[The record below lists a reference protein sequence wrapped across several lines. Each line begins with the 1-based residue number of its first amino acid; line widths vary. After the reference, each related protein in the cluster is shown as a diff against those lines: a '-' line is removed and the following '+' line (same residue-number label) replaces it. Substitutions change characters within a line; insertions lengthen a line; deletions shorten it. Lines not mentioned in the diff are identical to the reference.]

1 MASSNVE
8 FYQRQKDLQDKVTK
22 SEQERLQLE
31 KQLGLLMRSDQNS
44 AQMRAAKLHTYWKK
58 ICADEKRAQQRNAML
73 VREFERID
81 SHLNSMAA
89 RTERLNLL
97 KKQYADYVARTYP
110 QWTQM
115 VEQKMRGETEQV
127 PASQAARMSRE
138 SSAADDSTGAKMPMS
153 RPVQSV
159 SVKRVSVPDHK
170 PAAPQQVGD
179 PTSEY
184 VNISS
189 LSNQQPQPAHAG
201 QGDEGPMDPGKDD
214 DDVSDFGSDLPLSAG
229 DASPVKVTVDRG
241 PPSRQ
246 QFSQSRADSVRS
258 VRSSS
263 GSLLPELTVDGLIH
277 LLRHIEADLRTRKP
291 GVEYYYT
298 PIMDAEEKLDIIQK
312 ANAGEALHGVSG
324 QTASNLV
331 LAQMSN
337 VVRALPEGCLIS
349 EQVLTQPHSQL
360 TSHDIERS
368 LAGDAQDLWTV
379 TFNHFQCLLDA
390 KVMEAKEVAAVF
402 VPCLV
407 ADRSQYQDKAFS
419 LVVNLLE
426 GDDADAATDASSIA
440 SPRQPASPTGL
451 GGSGSLMEDGKVPP
465 LKFGSLVDKPLSDD
479 ESMSF
484 FDQSLPKEPAVPLN
498 ETSAYKQ
505 MLSGTLGTQQ
515 RAPVMSDDT
524 DEDDVEKVLAS
535 SLTPKGPSSH
545 GAAVPAATPRE
556 AATDPE
562 SLSELSSRG
571 PKSPVYVPTAME
583 QRPMFGS
590 GGASQAQRRP

>member
-127 PASQAARMSRE
+127 PASQARE
-138 SSAADDSTGAKMPMS
+138 MKALWTQEKMTM
-153 RPVQSV
+153 
-159 SVKRVSVPDHK
+159 
-170 PAAPQQVGD
+170 
-179 PTSEY
+179 
-184 VNISS
+184 I
-189 LSNQQPQPAHAG
+189 
-201 QGDEGPMDPGKDD
+201 
-214 DDVSDFGSDLPLSAG
+214 
-229 DASPVKVTVDRG
+229 
-241 PPSRQ
+241 
-246 QFSQSRADSVRS
+246 
-258 VRSSS
+258 
-263 GSLLPELTVDGLIH
+263 SLLPELTVDGLIH

-298 PIMDAEEKLDIIQK
+298 PIMDAEEKLDIIQ
-312 ANAGEALHGVSG
+312 
-324 QTASNLV
+324 
-331 LAQMSN
+331 
-337 VVRALPEGCLIS
+337 
-349 EQVLTQPHSQL
+349 
-360 TSHDIERS
+360 RS

-451 GGSGSLMEDGKVPP
+451 GGSGSLMEDGK
-465 LKFGSLVDKPLSDD
+465 
-479 ESMSF
+479 
-484 FDQSLPKEPAVPLN
+484 

-535 SLTPKGPSSH
+535 SLTPKGPSCKMVSVAC
-545 GAAVPAATPRE
+545 AALLGSPLCLKLGSDFE
-556 AATDPE
+556 TD
-562 SLSELSSRG
+562 SEIDTG
-571 PKSPVYVPTAME
+571 I
-583 QRPMFGS
+583 FGS
-590 GGASQAQRRP
+590 SKKPATEDKDDFDFYD